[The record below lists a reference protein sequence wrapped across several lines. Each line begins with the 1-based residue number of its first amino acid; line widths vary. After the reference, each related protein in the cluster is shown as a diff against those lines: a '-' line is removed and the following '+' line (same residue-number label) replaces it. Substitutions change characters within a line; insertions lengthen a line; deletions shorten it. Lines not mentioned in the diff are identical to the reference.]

1 MNSKL
6 PDAEVLISQLAKE
19 MRPYISAN
27 TGLIGIHTGGV
38 WVANRIH
45 KILGVSLPLGE
56 IDVSFYRDDY
66 SKRGLNHTVRPSSI
80 GFDVENKEI
89 ILIDDVLN
97 SGRTA
102 RAAINEVFD
111 HGRPNRVMLGIL
123 LDRGERQLP
132 IRANFTAKSISVEKH
147 KKISLEQKNDGLLT
161 FSIRMENE
169 KNESTAR

>member
-1 MNSKL
+1 M
-6 PDAEVLISQLAKE
+6 
-19 MRPYISAN
+19 
-27 TGLIGIHTGGV
+27 
-38 WVANRIH
+38 
-45 KILGVSLPLGE
+45 
-56 IDVSFYRDDY
+56 
-66 SKRGLNHTVRPSSI
+66 
-80 GFDVENKEI
+80 
-89 ILIDDVLN
+89 LN

-132 IRANFTAKSISVEKH
+132 IRANFTAKSISLEKH

-169 KNESTAR
+169 KNEIFIEEKIAKAARQSVQKMTEIGR